1 MTTLAIFPNWPKKS
15 DDRII
20 YILWS
25 IPNVIIHVPKSLPLL
40 LLVWDEDQSHKQD
53 SFAPHAYWQDVVDWQ
68 LPCLFAVVPFPS
80 FLAWYV
86 QSYIIMIRDNVYHE
100 YIILYSLISTDRF
113 EFCHLFRVFSST
125 SKVVSSHGAYVYRE
139 LLLLLAMQDI
149 VHSSFL
155 EYGANR
161 NDRSKEKIQCYSL
174 VVCLMP
180 LFRSCLST
188 LYLVATCTRPK
199 IPIGNVK
206 FLHAKG
212 TLVVFFI
219 RVEHGVK

>member
-1 MTTLAIFPNWPKKS
+1 MKTNHINK
-15 DDRII
+15 
-20 YILWS
+20 ILLHHTHIGKMSS
-25 IPNVIIHVPKSLPLL
+25 IGSFHVFLL
-40 LLVWDEDQSHKQD
+40 
-53 SFAPHAYWQDVVDWQ
+53 
-68 LPCLFAVVPFPS
+68 S
-80 FLAWYV
+80 FLFLLFSLDTCNPISSWLEITFIMNIS
-86 QSYIIMIRDNVYHE
+86 SYTHSSALIGSNSAICSEYSRRLVRLSVHMVHTCIRV
-100 YIILYSLISTDRF
+100 
-113 EFCHLFRVFSST
+113 
-125 SKVVSSHGAYVYRE
+125 

-149 VHSSFL
+149 VHSGFL

-206 FLHAKG
+206 LLHAKG